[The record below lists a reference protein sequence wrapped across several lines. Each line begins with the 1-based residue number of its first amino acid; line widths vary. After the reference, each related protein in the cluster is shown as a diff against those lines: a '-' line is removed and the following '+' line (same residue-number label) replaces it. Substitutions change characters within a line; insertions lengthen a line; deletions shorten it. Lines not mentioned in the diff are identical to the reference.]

1 MVGQQIDNMGDYPR
15 DPFLD
20 IRDLLHNHPVDLKSG
35 TAKYSALILGVI
47 LLSFFSCTPAGNAPA
62 FKKDIKPE
70 PVEYTCTPEEIKKLI
85 SAKIYTE
92 AEKQLAEQINK
103 DPKNIEYRR
112 LFALLYFKTENFSS
126 SEKHIRYALAA
137 DSTLFDYVNENIGFD
152 LYYIF
157 VTSLLRQNKPLS
169 AAENFSFIADPTGL
183 NAENRLMYDYMLIE
197 FNYRSDN
204 LEGIEEKIQSILK
217 NETVSQEQKL
227 NLYYILAAA
236 QVKLDKTDSALDNAI
251 FLILNDYDFKYTRKI
266 KRLLDGIVDNSNED
280 LLSAM
285 KPKIADG
292 YRELARRAYDNVSLT
307 DRIMRSLNSLENETV
322 IVDTKTADDKRSYI
336 SKIKL
341 FADKNI
347 TSVYITSKDS
357 VYYVNPPLF
366 DGKTLTMKI
375 PGKSIMS
382 NENFSKSPKGSG
394 IESVQW
400 SQSADTLVFKV
411 NLTDNY
417 DINIERSS
425 GEAFEKS
432 DKINDRY
439 SLKVNVILPE
449 QTTAPLADFDF
460 NEEKYTIVI
469 DPGHGGDDPGALSV
483 KTKSDGTK
491 YTESELNLM
500 LSKGLKKYLED
511 NGYRVFLTRD
521 RDYYPSLHERNRIA
535 QNRNADMFLSIHLNS
550 ASPKNKKFWQS
561 DRYIGAEMIV
571 RESLGNMPEFI
582 NFKQGNREAWKKQ
595 REKALRQ
602 HKKLSEVLAKTI
614 PAASS
619 KPYNVKRKI
628 KPKNLVI
635 FSGMTIPH
643 ALIEA
648 GFIINN
654 GNLKYILSEKGQN
667 EFYKGIFKG
676 IEEYRKSS
684 F

>member
-1 MVGQQIDNMGDYPR
+1 V
-15 DPFLD
+15 D
-20 IRDLLHNHPVDLKSG
+20 IRDLLYNHQVNLNSVK
-35 TAKYSALILGVI
+35 AKYTALLLAFI
-47 LLSFFSCTPAGNAPA
+47 LLSFISCTPAGNASA
-62 FKKDIKPE
+62 VKKEIKPE
-70 PVEYTCTPEEIKKLI
+70 PVEYTCSPGEIRKLI
-85 SAKIYTE
+85 NAKIYSE

-103 DPKNIEYRR
+103 DPNNIEYRR
-112 LFALLYFKTENFSS
+112 LFALLYFKTENYASA
-126 SEKHIRYALAA
+126 EKHIKYALAT

-152 LYYIF
+152 IYYILI
-157 VTSLLRQNKPLS
+157 TSLIRQNKPLS
-169 AAENFSFIADPTGL
+169 ASEYFSFIADSTGL
-183 NAENRLMYDYMLIE
+183 DERNRFMYDYMLIE
-197 FNYRSDN
+197 FDYRSDN
-204 LEGIEEKIQSILK
+204 LEGIEEKILYILK
-217 NETVSQEQKL
+217 NETVSQDQKL

-236 QVKLDKTDSALDNAI
+236 QVKSDKTDSALDNAI

-266 KRLLDGIVDNSNED
+266 KRLLDGIVDNSNDEM
-280 LLSAM
+280 LSAM

-292 YRELARRAYDNVSLT
+292 YRELAKRAYDNVSLY

-357 VYYVNPPLF
+357 ITYENPPLF
-366 DGKTLTMKI
+366 DGRTLTLKI
-375 PGKSIMS
+375 PGKSITS
-382 NENFSKSPKGSG
+382 NENFSKSPRGSG

-400 SQSADTLVFKV
+400 SSSADTLFFKV

-417 DINIERSS
+417 DITIESSS
-425 GEAFEKS
+425 GEVFEKS

-439 SLKVNVILPE
+439 SLKINVMLPE
-449 QTTAPLADFDF
+449 QTPALLSDFDF
-460 NEEKYTIVI
+460 NEDRYTIVI

-483 KTKSDGTK
+483 KTKPDGSK
-491 YTESELNLM
+491 YTESEMNLM
-500 LSKGLKKYLED
+500 LSKGLKKYLEE

-550 ASPKNKKFWQS
+550 ASPKNKKFWQT
-561 DRYIGAEMIV
+561 DRYIGAELIV

-595 REKALRQ
+595 REKALKQ
-602 HKKLSEVLAKTI
+602 HKKLSEALAKTI
-614 PAASS
+614 PAAAS
-619 KPYNVKRKI
+619 KPFNAKRKI

-654 GNLKYILSEKGQN
+654 DNLKYILSEKGQN
-667 EFYKGIFKG
+667 EFYEGVLNG
-676 IEEYRKSS
+676 IEMYKKSS